1 MTEAEAFNDTN
12 QDVKSECNI
21 RGISNNPGITD
32 TLSKN
37 EENNSDQSTKTRE
50 APNLFATEKND
61 DGDIN
66 GVNVT
71 EVFSDTNQEVKPKCD
86 IRDISDHQGIADTFS
101 KNEENYSNQSTE
113 TRDISNLSAVEK
125 DDDSDNKVYVTEAE
139 VFNDTNQDV
148 KSECVIRG
156 ISNHQGIADTFST
169 NEENYS
175 NQATETRE
183 ISNLSA
189 VEKNGDSDNKVYV
202 TEAEVFNDTN
212 QDVKSEC
219 DIRGISN
226 NPGIMDTLS
235 KNEENNSDQSTKTRE
250 TSNLFATEKN
260 DDGDING
267 VNVTVTEVFSDTNQE
282 VKPKCD
288 IRDISDHQ
296 EIADTFSTN
305 EENYSNQSTGTRDIS
320 NLSAVEKN
328 DDTDNKVYVTEA
340 EVFNDTNQDVKSE
353 CDIRGISNNPGIMD
367 TLSRNE
373 ENNSDQ
379 STKTRETSKLFA
391 TKKNDDIDN
400 GVNVT
405 VTEVFSDTNKEVKTE
420 CDIRDISDHQ
430 GIADIFSTNEENY
443 SNQATET
450 KEISNLS
457 AMEKNDDSDNGAYVI
472 EAEVVGGGTNYD
484 GKIECDIRSISDN
497 QGITDALS
505 RNRDNNS
512 DQLTRTTETSNLC
525 AREIHKNNVDVDEA
539 LRNIEIAKNCWNE
552 LETGPQNSGKSSEIF
567 NRVIDNEEAVKYYIE
582 EQFGLS
588 ADTYSSSTS
597 SNNICSALFMV
608 FFPNRLAS
616 SLYPSREFIFKLAST
631 TFDEQNPVCL
641 QSLKTIY
648 KKIIGTQI
656 NCPRYGD
663 HWSRLG
669 FQGNDPATDL
679 RGCGMFGLLQILN
692 LCSSANFDICKEIY
706 KLSHHHVQN
715 FPFALVSINISSFV
729 LQALRNNTLNKTLNK
744 YDNLKEDKI
753 LNFFMEVCQFH
764 AAVFWYFCK
773 IWKEQGKTMADSGF
787 VLDDLKKYTLKNS
800 QKLMSDYKKSPRSF
814 VGGSQ
819 CLEKN
824 RTVIQESNQSKPG
837 EEDSYRRTLA

>member
-1 MTEAEAFNDTN
+1 MTEAEVFNDTN

-50 APNLFATEKND
+50 TSNLFATEKNV
-61 DGDIN
+61 DGDVN

-86 IRDISDHQGIADTFS
+86 IKDISDHQ
-101 KNEENYSNQSTE
+101 E
-113 TRDISNLSAVEK
+113 
-125 DDDSDNKVYVTEAE
+125 
-139 VFNDTNQDV
+139 
-148 KSECVIRG
+148 
-156 ISNHQGIADTFST
+156 IADTFST

-175 NQATETRE
+175 NQSTGTRD

-189 VEKNGDSDNKVYV
+189 VEKNGDSDSKVYV
-202 TEAEVFNDTN
+202 TEAEVFNDTY

-226 NPGIMDTLS
+226 NPGIMDTFS

-250 TSNLFATEKN
+250 TSNLFATEKYN
-260 DDGDING
+260 DDDING

-328 DDTDNKVYVTEA
+328 DDSDNKVYVTEA

-367 TLSRNE
+367 RLSRNE

-379 STKTRETSKLFA
+379 LTKTRETSNLFV
-391 TKKNDDIDN
+391 TEKNDDGDDGDN

-405 VTEVFSDTNKEVKTE
+405 VTEVFSDTNQEVKTE
-420 CDIRDISDHQ
+420 CDIGDISDHQ
-430 GIADIFSTNEENY
+430 GIADTFSTNEENH

-457 AMEKNDDSDNGAYVI
+457 AMEKNDDSDNGAYLI
-472 EAEVVGGGTNYD
+472 EAEVVGGGTNYE
-484 GKIECDIRSISDN
+484 GKTECDIRSISDN

-512 DQLTRTTETSNLC
+512 DQLTRPTETSNLC

-588 ADTYSSSTS
+588 ADTYSSSTN
-597 SNNICSALFMV
+597 SNNICSTLFMV
-608 FFPNRLAS
+608 FFPNRLAA

-669 FQGNDPATDL
+669 FQVALQGVLDAKYSLISNFKMFSLDKGSNDPATDL

-729 LQALRNNTLNKTLNK
+729 LQALRNNTLNKKMCIFVDLISNVVTKAEIFSSIQTFGDDKFCLYTYTKIVKLNICLLKTLNK

-764 AAVFWYFCK
+764 AAIFWYFCK

-814 VGGSQ
+814 VG
-819 CLEKN
+819 KIN
-824 RTVIQESNQSKPG
+824 INI
-837 EEDSYRRTLA
+837 